1 MAPSKLFTVNIL
13 LINHSVIQAFE
24 CFFPIYHAFNIS
36 TRCSARTTQPETIFV
51 CLYSKKT
58 YNIAFTYVNPFLFL
72 ISLII
77 FVLLLFNFGLTF
89 NTISLFSLKLQI
101 LFGFLPIKEKL
112 LGLLELASK
121 I

>member
-1 MAPSKLFTVNIL
+1 M
-13 LINHSVIQAFE
+13 FE

-58 YNIAFTYVNPFLFL
+58 YNIAFIYVNPFLFL

-89 NTISLFSLKLQI
+89 NAISLFSLKLQI

-112 LGLLELASK
+112 LGLLELACK

>member
-1 MAPSKLFTVNIL
+1 MHLISQHDAQHVQHSQKQYLFVYIK
-13 LINHSVIQAFE
+13 
-24 CFFPIYHAFNIS
+24 
-36 TRCSARTTQPETIFV
+36 
-51 CLYSKKT
+51 KKT

-89 NTISLFSLKLQI
+89 NAISLFSLKLQI